1 MDDSNA
7 GFGGQLPEPPAAATP
22 EPPQG
27 VQQAR
32 TVRSPLDVAVAGF
45 VAWLKIAGSAAVYA
59 TLLVTFVFQV
69 ARVEGHSMAPTLF
82 DQDRLIVNKLAYQF
96 DTPQVG
102 DIVMLYAPANPDLA
116 LVKRVMAEDG
126 DQVRVV
132 NGIVYRN
139 DVRMDDSFVLPNY
152 RSHED
157 WGPEIVPEGYYF
169 VLGDHRNSSSDSR
182 QWGYVPRRYIVG
194 KVQLRWWPLPS
205 GRLF

>member
-1 MDDSNA
+1 MDDSHVD
-7 GFGGQLPEPPAAATP
+7 FGGPTP
-22 EPPQG
+22 EPPDATTPNPVPAPTAKEPAG
-27 VQQAR
+27 
-32 TVRSPLDVAVAGF
+32 SPLDAAVAGF

-116 LVKRVMAEDG
+116 LVKRVMAAEG

-139 DVRMDDSFVLPNY
+139 GAKMDDSFVLPNY